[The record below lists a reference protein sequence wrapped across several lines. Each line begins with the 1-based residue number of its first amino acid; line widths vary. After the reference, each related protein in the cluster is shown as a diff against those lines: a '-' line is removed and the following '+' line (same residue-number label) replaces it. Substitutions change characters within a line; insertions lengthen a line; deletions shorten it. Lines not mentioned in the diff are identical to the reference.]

1 MLHTD
6 FAPSPLPAPPAAADK
21 AAHAGVPLPLNTPV
35 ASVDAVV
42 EALRMVFDP
51 EIPVNIY
58 DLGLVYD
65 IRIAADGQTT
75 IVMTLTAPACPVAG
89 ELPVQVAE
97 VVAAVPGVGE
107 ADVFLVWEPPWTFDR
122 LSDVARVAL
131 DWY

>member
-6 FAPSPLPAPPAAADK
+6 SAPSPLPAPPAAADK
-21 AAHAGVPLPLNTPV
+21 AAHAGVPLPSDTPV

-42 EALRMVFDP
+42 EALRMVFD
-51 EIPVNIY
+51 
-58 DLGLVYD
+58 LGLVYD
-65 IRIAADGQTT
+65 IRLTADGQTT

-97 VVAAVPGVGE
+97 VAAAVPGVGE
-107 ADVFLVWEPPWTFDR
+107 VDVFLVWEPPWTFDR